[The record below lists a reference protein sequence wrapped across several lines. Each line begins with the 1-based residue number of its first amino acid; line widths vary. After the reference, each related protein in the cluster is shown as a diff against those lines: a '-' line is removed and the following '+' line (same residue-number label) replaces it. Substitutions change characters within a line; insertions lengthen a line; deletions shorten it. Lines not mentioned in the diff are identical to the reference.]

1 MTQETADDHRPPSSG
16 PPARGQGDLEARLRI
31 SQDPNAYAAL
41 GRAVSYMMTKPSF
54 AAQPFGLWSRILTGQ
69 VNRKHYFFALDGEQ
83 VVGFVG
89 WALTTQEKAET
100 WMANRGEINSAD
112 SRSGDCFIINAWG
125 ADSNQINRYVLRQL
139 RPFVAPHR
147 LLFAKRFYRDG
158 RTRPVELTVN
168 EFLAK
173 HR

>member
-1 MTQETADDHRPPSSG
+1 MVSGAADDQGKEQSD
-16 PPARGQGDLEARLRI
+16 PAARLRI
-31 SQDPNAYAAL
+31 YQDANPYAAL

-54 AAQPFGLWSRILTGQ
+54 AAQPFGMWSRILTGQ
-69 VNRKHYFFALDGEQ
+69 VNRKHYFFVLDGERA
-83 VVGFVG
+83 VGFVG
-89 WALTTQEKAET
+89 WALTTEDKAKA
-100 WMANRGEINSAD
+100 WMANRGEISSAD
-112 SRSGDCFIINAWG
+112 SRAGDCFIINAWG
-125 ADSNQINRYVLRQL
+125 ADNNQINRYILQQL
-139 RPFVAPHR
+139 RPFCAPHR